1 MPSRVI
7 ALLLAFVLF
16 WSGFTTY
23 EQAVLVEVTNAEQ
36 VDVRSADGLANGL
49 LDGVIDDHHLHDLPA
64 AQAHAESVT
73 DLPDLLLAPAE
84 APAPGLAMA
93 PPRPY
98 ASRARM
104 TPYLDGPQRPPCA
117 TALVA

>member
-7 ALLLAFVLF
+7 AILLAFVLF

-49 LDGVIDDHHLHDLPA
+49 PDGAIGDHHLHDLP

-73 DLPDLLLAPAE
+73 DLPDLFLAPPE

-104 TPYLDGPQRPPCA
+104 APYLDGPQRPPCA

>member
-1 MPSRVI
+1 MPSRAI

-16 WSGFTTY
+16 WSGFATD
-23 EQAVLVEVTNAEQ
+23 EQAVSIAVMNAEQ
-36 VDVRSADGLANGL
+36 LEARSAGDPANR
-49 LDGVIDDHHLHDLPA
+49 LHDGTIEDHDRDSLH

-73 DLPDLLLAPAE
+73 ELPGLFLAPAE
-84 APAPGLAMA
+84 APAPELAMA

-98 ASRARM
+98 TAPARSA
-104 TPYLDGPQRPPCA
+104 PYLDGPQRPPCA